1 MINSLYYGLHVGYVL
16 ALENQMPLKTVAFT
30 NSSINLNFI
39 L

>member
-16 ALENQMPLKTVAFT
+16 GLENQMPLKAVAFT